1 MKCFKSN
8 KDVVKNQAIFCKA
21 RLMFCY
27 NFRQEFFQ
35 PICKYLRENF
45 VQDITQANMVVL
57 MNIFRVCDF
66 LNESNES
73 VVDKV

>member
-27 NFRQEFFQ
+27 KFWQDFFQ
-35 PICKYLRENF
+35 PICKYLGENF
-45 VQDITQANMVVL
+45 VQDITQANKAVL

-73 VVDKV
+73 VVDRV